1 MKPLLVLDHWIEKVA
16 VGAIVLLL
24 SVMILLA
31 FGQVLMRN
39 IFHSAFPG
47 VDVLL
52 RHLVLWV
59 GYFGAIIATGHRRHL
74 RIEVV
79 ELVLSERARVVCAVI
94 ANLFAA
100 AICIVLLRAA
110 ISFVHLERAE
120 TTTTMIGL
128 PAWVFAIVVPVGY
141 AAIGFR
147 FIVRAVEIVAGSP
160 EVRRNAMAGP
170 GETRVL

>member
-24 SVMILLA
+24 SVMIVLA
-31 FGQVLMRN
+31 FGQVVMRDL
-39 IFHSAFPG
+39 FHSALPG

-79 ELVLSERARVVCAVI
+79 ELVLSERARVVCAII

-100 AICIVLLRAA
+100 VICVILLRAG
-110 ISFVHLERAE
+110 ISFVHLEKAE
-120 TTTTMIGL
+120 TTTFMIGL
-128 PAWVFAIVVPVGY
+128 PAWIFAIVVPVGY

-147 FIVRAVEIVAGSP
+147 FVARALEILAGTP
-160 EVRRNAMAGP
+160 QARRDAMAGP
-170 GETRVL
+170 SETRVA

>member
-1 MKPLLVLDHWIEKVA
+1 VKPLLVLDRWIEKFA
-16 VGAIVLLL
+16 IGAIVFLL
-24 SVMILLA
+24 SVMIVLA
-31 FGQVLMRN
+31 FGQVVMRDV
-39 IFHSAFPG
+39 FHSALPG

-79 ELVLSERARVVCAVI
+79 ELVLSERARVVCAVV

-100 AICIVLLRAA
+100 AICVVLLRAA
-110 ISFVHLERAE
+110 ISFVRLERQESAAL
-120 TTTTMIGL
+120 MIGL

-147 FIVRAVEIVAGSP
+147 FAARAIEIIAGTP
-160 EVRRNAMAGP
+160 EVRRAAMAGP
-170 GETRVL
+170 AEARVG